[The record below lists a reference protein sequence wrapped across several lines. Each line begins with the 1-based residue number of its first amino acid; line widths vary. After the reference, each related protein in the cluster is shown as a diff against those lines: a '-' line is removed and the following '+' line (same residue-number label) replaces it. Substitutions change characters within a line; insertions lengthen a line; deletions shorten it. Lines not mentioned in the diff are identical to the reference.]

1 MRLRISFGARVFAM
15 TALIVTLA
23 VGAAVI
29 VTYVLG
35 NRVAHETARQALQ
48 RASAVQ
54 SALQMQRLDQLK
66 LIARVFT
73 SDADLR
79 AYVATAADQG
89 ETGRN
94 SILDLLG
101 ERQNDLG
108 FDFAIVLDPAGH
120 VIVRTD
126 KPGATGEDLAERPLV
141 KKALADLEA
150 YGFWSQDKRLFN
162 AVAVPL
168 QAGGNL
174 TGFLIAGFA
183 IDDVAA
189 LDIRKTSDAEVAFLA
204 DSPQGPQVV
213 ASTLDPTAAEELLR
227 KLESRRMVDTVM
239 KRGQSMEQV
248 DLEMHDRRWIG
259 LLRPLADAGGQPV
272 GAVVSLASLDAQLLP
287 FQRIETILVVVGIAA
302 ILFASLFSF
311 LMARRVFQ
319 PVRELARAAQAASQG
334 NYGQKIA
341 IDRGDEVGQLAT
353 SFNQL
358 LSDLREKQDMETY
371 ISDLSRTLPS
381 GNGHG
386 TLEPAA
392 TRAVALLAMDLR
404 RYAQPRIGDDPEMAV
419 QQLAQDM
426 RRVQAAVSARQGRIE
441 GAFGQRILASFDGD
455 NRAFRALQAAAE
467 IGGALAQGRSAF
479 EQGDPP
485 VLAITEGDA
494 VSGSVVVGEGP
505 ERVLVGRPLLQLEG
519 LLREAAP
526 GDLVLSQPLYA
537 DLSAIFARSGVDVTP
552 QRGVF
557 GGAQTLY
564 VLSGEVASRVTG
576 ISVASV
582 ASMSEAPTM
591 LAPPGDGAAAQAPA
605 AQPTLAEIAPGK
617 VLGERFEILS
627 VLGAGGMGIVY
638 KVRDRELDDLVAL
651 KMLKRDVWGDRELL
665 ERLKIELK
673 LARKI
678 THPNV
683 LRTFDFGE
691 VDGIPFISM
700 EYVRGITL
708 RYLLQQT
715 GALPYSAGL
724 RLARQLLRGLAAA
737 HEVGVL
743 HRDIKPE
750 NIIVQPNGNAKL
762 MDFGI
767 ARPLARM
774 ETGQT
779 QPGTVVGTPQYLAPE
794 QLRGADVDQRADL
807 WACGVVL
814 YEIFTAHTPFA
825 GNNPMA
831 IIVSTLNDP
840 PTPPRTHW
848 SAIPPQLE
856 EILLRCLAKEPAQ
869 RYKSAADLL
878 RELEE
883 LRA

>member
-1 MRLRISFGARVFAM
+1 
-15 TALIVTLA
+15 
-23 VGAAVI
+23 
-29 VTYVLG
+29 
-35 NRVAHETARQALQ
+35 
-48 RASAVQ
+48 
-54 SALQMQRLDQLK
+54 
-66 LIARVFT
+66 
-73 SDADLR
+73 
-79 AYVATAADQG
+79 
-89 ETGRN
+89 
-94 SILDLLG
+94 
-101 ERQNDLG
+101 
-108 FDFAIVLDPAGH
+108 
-120 VIVRTD
+120 
-126 KPGATGEDLAERPLV
+126 
-141 KKALADLEA
+141 
-150 YGFWSQDKRLFN
+150 
-162 AVAVPL
+162 
-168 QAGGNL
+168 
-174 TGFLIAGFA
+174 
-183 IDDVAA
+183 
-189 LDIRKTSDAEVAFLA
+189 
-204 DSPQGPQVV
+204 
-213 ASTLDPTAAEELLR
+213 
-227 KLESRRMVDTVM
+227 
-239 KRGQSMEQV
+239 
-248 DLEMHDRRWIG
+248 
-259 LLRPLADAGGQPV
+259 
-272 GAVVSLASLDAQLLP
+272 
-287 FQRIETILVVVGIAA
+287 
-302 ILFASLFSF
+302 
-311 LMARRVFQ
+311 
-319 PVRELARAAQAASQG
+319 
-334 NYGQKIA
+334 
-341 IDRGDEVGQLAT
+341 
-353 SFNQL
+353 
-358 LSDLREKQDMETY
+358 
-371 ISDLSRTLPS
+371 
-381 GNGHG
+381 
-386 TLEPAA
+386 
-392 TRAVALLAMDLR
+392 
-404 RYAQPRIGDDPEMAV
+404 
-419 QQLAQDM
+419 
-426 RRVQAAVSARQGRIE
+426 
-441 GAFGQRILASFDGD
+441 
-455 NRAFRALQAAAE
+455 
-467 IGGALAQGRSAF
+467 
-479 EQGDPP
+479 
-485 VLAITEGDA
+485 
-494 VSGSVVVGEGP
+494 
-505 ERVLVGRPLLQLEG
+505 
-519 LLREAAP
+519 
-526 GDLVLSQPLYA
+526 
-537 DLSAIFARSGVDVTP
+537 
-552 QRGVF
+552 
-557 GGAQTLY
+557 
-564 VLSGEVASRVTG
+564 
-576 ISVASV
+576 
-582 ASMSEAPTM
+582 M

-605 AQPTLAEIAPGK
+605 AQPTLAETAPGK